1 MNIAIRAMNPTLRA
15 HARELAA
22 AVRTGG
28 KGISELHLT
37 LLAGSLEQWYKL
49 VTERRSLLVRR
60 IAIGTLVWWAMWT
73 VLLVCL
79 VGFSLS
85 SSRERRDTRR

>member
-1 MNIAIRAMNPTLRA
+1 MDIAIRSLNAALRA
-15 HARELAA
+15 YAKELAA

-28 KGISELHLT
+28 KGIPASHLT
-37 LLAGSLEQWYKL
+37 FLAGSPEQWYKL
-49 VTERRSLLVRR
+49 LTERRSLIVRR
-60 IAIGTLVWWAMWT
+60 IAIRTLAWWGTWT

-85 SSRERRDTRR
+85 Y